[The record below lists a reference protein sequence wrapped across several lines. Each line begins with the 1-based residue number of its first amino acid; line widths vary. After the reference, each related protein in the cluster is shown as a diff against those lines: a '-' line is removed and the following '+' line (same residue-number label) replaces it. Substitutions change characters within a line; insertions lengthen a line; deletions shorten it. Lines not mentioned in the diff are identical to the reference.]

1 MNYLTGYARVEN
13 EGQVFIFIFTNFAKN
28 KMRDPKKKGTYIHK
42 STGGDLCNSE
52 RQLSLSLKCENYNLL
67 SKNNR

>member
-1 MNYLTGYARVEN
+1 
-13 EGQVFIFIFTNFAKN
+13 
-28 KMRDPKKKGTYIHK
+28 MRDPKKKGTYIHK